1 MRLLRSIALLRAAG
15 WILLGVATL
24 EVAARVEDRVR
35 YGADL
40 TAAYDIDS
48 IFINDEN
55 GHHGRPNASY
65 LRWRMNEVGYRGP
78 ALRPGT
84 YRIACLGSSE
94 TFGLYESPSKEWP
107 RQLEDK
113 LSATYG
119 SSGIEVVDTAYP
131 GLSVATSVEHLP
143 RMLALVRPQMV
154 VIYPSYTPYI
164 DPPERPNGANLAVR
178 SQSHSAEGAPFIW
191 RTSGRFNTLMK
202 ATLPEEMQHRLRLWQ
217 MEQEARHMK
226 VMDRLPEENVA
237 RFREDLDALVSGL
250 QKNGVRVILVTHANR
265 FGAEVR
271 AEDREFLSDWRKF
284 FPDLKEEG
292 LLDME
297 RRMSAAV
304 RTVAGAREIP
314 LVDAA
319 RRMPGGARN
328 FAEFVH
334 FTDAGAD
341 ELSREV
347 ANQVR
352 TEVSA
357 TELTQSHTRHVASAD
372 LPQTPGVLR
381 NISR

>member
-1 MRLLRSIALLRAAG
+1 MF
-15 WILLGVATL
+15 LGVATL

-35 YGADL
+35 YGAGL
-40 TAAYDIDS
+40 TGAYDIDS
-48 IFINDEN
+48 IFTNDEN
-55 GHHGRPNASY
+55 GRHGRPNASY
-65 LRWRMNEVGYRGP
+65 LRWRLNEVGYRGP
-78 ALRPGT
+78 ALRSGT

-113 LSATYG
+113 LSAIYG
-119 SSGIEVVDTAYP
+119 AGGIEVVDTAYP

-143 RMLALVRPQMV
+143 RMLALVKPQMV

-164 DPPERPNGANLAVR
+164 DPPARPNPGRLTVTSLSR
-178 SQSHSAEGAPFIW
+178 SAKEAPFVW
-191 RTSGRFNTLMK
+191 RAFGRFNTLIK

-217 MEQEARHMK
+217 VENQALHLK
-226 VMDRLPEENVA
+226 VMERLPEENVT
-237 RFREDLDALVSGL
+237 RFREDLDALVTRL
-250 QKNGVRVILVTHANR
+250 QESGVRVVLVTHANR
-265 FGAEVR
+265 FGAQVR
-271 AEDREFLSDWRKF
+271 DEDREFLSDWRKF

-297 RRMSAAV
+297 HRMSGTVRSVAAE
-304 RTVAGAREIP
+304 REIP

-319 RRMPGGARN
+319 QHMPGGARN

-347 ANQVR
+347 AEEIRNG
-352 TEVSA
+352 VS
-357 TELTQSHTRHVASAD
+357 TRDLNKSHASHLAAAD
-372 LPQTPGVLR
+372 LPPQLGASSDR
-381 NISR
+381 SR